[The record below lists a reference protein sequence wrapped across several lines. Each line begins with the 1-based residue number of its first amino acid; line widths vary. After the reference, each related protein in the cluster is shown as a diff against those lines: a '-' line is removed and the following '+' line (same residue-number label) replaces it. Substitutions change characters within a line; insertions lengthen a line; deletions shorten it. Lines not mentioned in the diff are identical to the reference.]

1 VLGLDTSRG
10 IRVSQSTRL
19 QRRHIV
25 RGVGE
30 HQPGQP
36 DHAGEHDSI
45 PDPAQRAAFRALRR
59 SRIAAHDTLP
69 EPVALAIGPR
79 LDAGLAWC
87 VYSGPEG
94 QAYIVAG
101 PGSIC
106 FIATSDAI
114 GTIRGDLPT
123 AFAADAGHGF
133 VHSGRGRPV
142 TFVGVLPTGGH
153 GVHVIDRSARR
164 IDAVPNADDGYW
176 LEVTDP
182 VDFIKTR
189 PDGTTQ
195 QIPFSNSN
203 GNEAPHD

>member
-1 VLGLDTSRG
+1 
-10 IRVSQSTRL
+10 
-19 QRRHIV
+19 
-25 RGVGE
+25 VGE
-30 HQPGQP
+30 DQPGQP
-36 DHAGEHDSI
+36 DPTDESDSI

-59 SRIAAHDTLP
+59 ARITAHDTLP
-69 EPVALAIGPR
+69 EVLALAIGPR
-79 LDAGLAWC
+79 LDPRLAWC

-101 PGSIC
+101 TGSIC

-114 GTIRGDLPT
+114 GTIRGEIPT
-123 AFAADAGHGF
+123 AFAADAGQGF

-142 TFVGVLPTGGH
+142 TFLGVLPAGGH
-153 GVHVIDRSARR
+153 GVHVIDRSGRR

-182 VDFIKTR
+182 VDLIKTR

-203 GNEAPHD
+203 ADEAPHD